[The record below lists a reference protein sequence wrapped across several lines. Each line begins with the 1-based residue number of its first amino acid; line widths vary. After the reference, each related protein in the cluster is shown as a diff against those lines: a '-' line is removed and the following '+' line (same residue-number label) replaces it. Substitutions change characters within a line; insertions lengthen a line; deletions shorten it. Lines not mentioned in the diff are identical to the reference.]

1 MNIISKMIGVKF
13 NKYNNYL
20 TNMNA
25 HSLVVDVD
33 DAGNLKPA
41 IRNML
46 FENGYDYVLINYN
59 KALYICERL
68 NSEEYTKRQVGYH
81 PYMDLVKI

>member
-1 MNIISKMIGVKF
+1 MIGVKF

-25 HSLVVDVD
+25 HSEVITIDENTKLQST
-33 DAGNLKPA
+33 
-41 IRNML
+41 IRHMI

-59 KALYICERL
+59 KTLYICERL
-68 NSEEYTKRQVGYH
+68 NSDEYTKRQVGYH